1 MNDSAPA
8 TKAPPAPTAKPQ
20 KRPGT
25 LVTGV
30 KITLHMI
37 QSTLLYTGRE
47 DTKKSAGI
55 LGLEGFARIC
65 TMVNGTP
72 EAKAL
77 IEERLKYAEERLANL
92 QRQNDEARTRS
103 HLAVER
109 HSSKKPMEIDFEAT
123 TSLAI
128 RGAQLLQT
136 YDDTTRDIVLLN
148 RLGIFD
154 SDDAAERTRLCAKYV
169 RSAYASGFEALGKV
183 RKIDRTADRTDNDP
197 VAEEEASQ

>member
-1 MNDSAPA
+1 MNDSTPA
-8 TKAPPAPTAKPQ
+8 TKAPPATSDKHQ

-55 LGLEGFARIC
+55 LGLDGFARIC
-65 TMVNGTP
+65 SMVNGTP

-103 HLAVER
+103 HLSVER

-136 YDDTTRDIVLLN
+136 YDDITRDIVLLN

-169 RSAYASGFEALGKV
+169 RSAYASGFDALGKV
-183 RKIDRTADRTDNDP
+183 RKIDNPTAKSDSAP
-197 VAEEEASQ
+197 VVAEEASQ

>member
-1 MNDSAPA
+1 MNDSTPV
-8 TKAPPAPTAKPQ
+8 TTAPPAKPQ

-30 KITLHMI
+30 KITLHMTH
-37 QSTLLYTGRE
+37 SMLLYNGRE

-55 LGLEGFARIC
+55 LGLDGFARIC
-65 TMVNGTP
+65 SMVNGTP

-77 IEERLKYAEERLANL
+77 IEERLRYAEERLANL
-92 QRQNDEARTRS
+92 QRQNDEARKRS
-103 HLAVER
+103 RLSVER
-109 HSSKKPMEIDFEAT
+109 HSSKEPMEIEIETT
-123 TSLAI
+123 TSLAG

-136 YDDTTRDIVLLN
+136 YDDVTRDVVLLH

-183 RKIDRTADRTDNDP
+183 RKIDKPAASTASAP
-197 VAEEEASQ
+197 VVVEEASQ